1 MSESSRPPKGQ
12 SRRRSEEQPPPPPW
26 RTEGLPD
33 RTEQPDG
40 PRWGR
45 IVLWVVLGWF
55 LLFGLTTFQDVS
67 SARLTTISYTEFR
80 EQVEQGNV
88 ERVYT
93 RGDSIEGVLS
103 ESAPVP
109 DGAGTYQE
117 FETERPTFAQDDL
130 LADLE
135 KNGAVVQ
142 ATPIVEEREI
152 GRASCRERV

>member
-1 MSESSRPPKGQ
+1 MNESSRPPKGQ

-33 RTEQPDG
+33 RTEPDG

-80 EQVEQGNV
+80 EQVVQGNV
-88 ERVYT
+88 ERIYT
-93 RGDSIEGVLS
+93 RGDSSEGVLS
-103 ESAPVP
+103 ALAPVAG
-109 DGAGTYQE
+109 GAGTLQV
-117 FETERPTFAQDDL
+117 FEAGGCTVA
-130 LADLE
+130 A
-135 KNGAVVQ
+135 
-142 ATPIVEEREI
+142 
-152 GRASCRERV
+152 